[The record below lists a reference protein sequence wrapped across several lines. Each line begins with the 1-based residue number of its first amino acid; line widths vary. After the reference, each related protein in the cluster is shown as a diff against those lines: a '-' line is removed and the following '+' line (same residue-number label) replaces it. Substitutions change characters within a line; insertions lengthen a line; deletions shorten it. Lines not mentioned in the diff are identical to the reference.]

1 MTTSRGSSASRP
13 TKAARA
19 GRSRRGG
26 RGEENTETLRNK
38 VAIVVAADTEVGV
51 VPDLGATQLYVK
63 AAKLALADAGIGK
76 ADIDGLITCVSWAEP
91 YLYHAEMIAEYLQI
105 FPRYCI
111 TVPAGG
117 GTTIAMLH
125 HAASAIA
132 TGICK
137 TILITMA
144 DSQVSGLSRDKAIE
158 AMSTAGHPQFE
169 RPYGPPIPAF
179 YALIAQAHEHAY
191 GTTAAH
197 RAAVAV
203 ACRRHA
209 AMNPAAQMRKPITI
223 ADVINSRMIAD
234 PLHLL
239 DCSLVSDGGA
249 AIVMTSAERARDFPK
264 CPVYLLGAGE
274 GHSHEHLSQAV
285 SLTTSAAK
293 ESGERAYAMAG
304 LGPGDV
310 DVAELYDCFTPVVI
324 IELEDLGFCPK
335 GEGGRFVADGRIEL
349 GGELPINTHGGL
361 LSHCHPGHPGSM
373 FSITE
378 AVRQLRGEC
387 GPRQVAD
394 ARVALVH
401 GQGGF
406 MSSHGTAIFGSETV

>member
-1 MTTSRGSSASRP
+1 MG
-13 TKAARA
+13 
-19 GRSRRGG
+19 
-26 RGEENTETLRNK
+26 
-38 VAIVVAADTEVGV
+38 AADTEVGV
-51 VPDLGATQLYVK
+51 VPDLSATQLYVK
-63 AAKLALADAGIGK
+63 AARLALADAGIGK
-76 ADIDGLITCVSWAEP
+76 DQVDGLITCVSWAEP
-91 YLYHAEMIAEYLQI
+91 YVYHAEMIAEYMQI

-111 TVPAGG
+111 TAPAGG
-117 GTTIAMLH
+117 GTTLAMLH

-132 TGICK
+132 TGMCK

-144 DSQVSGLSRDKAIE
+144 DSQVSGLSRDKTIE

-179 YALIAQAHEHAY
+179 YALIAQAHQHAY
-191 GTTAAH
+191 GTTDEQ

-209 AMNPAAQMRKPITI
+209 SMNPAAQMRKPITI
-223 ADVINSRMIAD
+223 ADVLNSRMISD

-249 AIVMTSAERARDFPK
+249 AIVITSAERARDFPRR
-264 CPVYLLGAGE
+264 PVYLLGAGE
-274 GHSHEHLSQAV
+274 GHSHEHLSQAL

-304 LGPGDV
+304 LGPKDI

-335 GEGGRFVADGRIEL
+335 GEGGQFVENGRIEL
-349 GGELPINTHGGL
+349 GGELPVNTHGGL

-373 FSITE
+373 FAITE

-387 GPRQVAD
+387 GPRQVPG

-406 MSSHGTAIFGSETV
+406 MSSHGTAIFGNEMV

>member
-1 MTTSRGSSASRP
+1 
-13 TKAARA
+13 
-19 GRSRRGG
+19 
-26 RGEENTETLRNK
+26 LRNK
-38 VAIVVAADTEVGV
+38 VAIVGAADTEVGV
-51 VPDLGATQLYVK
+51 VPDLSATQLYVK
-63 AAKLALADAGIGK
+63 AARLALADAGIGK
-76 ADIDGLITCVSWAEP
+76 DQVDGLITCFSWAEP
-91 YLYHAEMIAEYLQI
+91 YVYHAEMIAEYMQI

-111 TVPAGG
+111 TAPAGG
-117 GTTIAMLH
+117 GTTLAMLH

-132 TGICK
+132 TGMCK

-179 YALIAQAHEHAY
+179 YALIAQAHQHAY
-191 GTTAAH
+191 GTTDEQ

-209 AMNPAAQMRKPITI
+209 SMNPAAQMRKPITI
-223 ADVINSRMIAD
+223 ADVLNSRMISD

-249 AIVMTSAERARDFPK
+249 AIVMTSAERARDFPRR
-264 CPVYLLGAGE
+264 PVYLLGAGE
-274 GHSHEHLSQAV
+274 GHSHEHLSQAL

-304 LGPGDV
+304 LGPKDI

-335 GEGGRFVADGRIEL
+335 GEGGRFVENGRIEL
-349 GGELPINTHGGL
+349 GGELPVNTHGGL

-373 FSITE
+373 FAITE

-387 GPRQVAD
+387 GPRQVPNAQ
-394 ARVALVH
+394 VALVH

-406 MSSHGTAIFGSETV
+406 MSSHGTAIFGNEMV